1 MATKKAEEVA
11 TLDTSTMNVW
21 EKLSAVRIE
30 FYEAGA
36 KKSGKNL
43 HAEFMYFELKDIV
56 PIAEPLFKKYGLLF
70 VPTFLDGNATAL
82 IVNTDKPEEHLNF
95 HIPLVFIAEPGKFR
109 MNEVQGVGAVV
120 TYYRRYLYM
129 MVLDLVESDGFDNQN
144 NKKILEVHR
153 QYDIPIIHANDSH
166 YIYPEDAKYR
176 DLFLKAKGIVYEEE
190 GGFCLDYPDSDEIYR
205 RYKEQGILTEDE
217 VTEGGED
224 AGAEIAPIKTDKGYV
239 TVTPAGGF
247 IYDEAQ
253 SDKSSLVFTNT
264 SLGANAAVYVYDE
277 QSMEYEVQKKQFGY
291 AYPNKEY
298 TSVTIGANTY
308 EAIESNT
315 GVTYLVAKTSTGN
328 AMYVMVWSCTVA
340 DATPLIETIV
350 IS

>member
-1 MATKKAEEVA
+1 MKKLLALLMALAMLLSFAACGGDENPETTQPAETTTEAPKFDETVVTDGKTNKLTIRTPVDEFIFNEANTEGNFLAQTNIVKCGTLENADVNIGVA
-11 TLDTSTMNVW
+11 FAVTHAAYDSVHDYVKGNFSKNTIFEEGKIGTFTTYIRQNITSSMQIIVCLNNF
-21 EKLSAVRIE
+21 EFAMLEFKLP
-30 FYEAGA
+30 AGA
-36 KKSGKNL
+36 KKEDYAALRAG
-43 HAEFMYFELKDIV
+43 E
-56 PIAEPLFKKYGLLF
+56 LFKTVYDNLAIEAGAAE
-70 VPTFLDGNATAL
+70 VE
-82 IVNTDKPEEHLNF
+82 NTDANEPEAPAN
-95 HIPLVFIAEPGKFR
+95 G
-109 MNEVQGVGAVV
+109 
-120 TYYRRYLYM
+120 
-129 MVLDLVESDGFDNQN
+129 
-144 NKKILEVHR
+144 
-153 QYDIPIIHANDSH
+153 PI
-166 YIYPEDAKYR
+166 
-176 DLFLKAKGIVYEEE
+176 
-190 GGFCLDYPDSDEIYR
+190 
-205 RYKEQGILTEDE
+205 T
-217 VTEGGED
+217 
-224 AGAEIAPIKTDKGYV
+224 TDKGYV

-253 SDKSSLVFTNT
+253 SDNRSLTFTNT

-298 TSVTIGANTY
+298 TSVTIGANTF